1 MGRKKANDRAVQ
13 VRFSASIFE
22 SLEDIRREQPKIPT
36 LGATV
41 RRLVDLGLVE
51 MAKKRSAAQERTT
64 TT

>member
-1 MGRKKANDRAVQ
+1 MGRKKVTDRAIQ

-41 RRLVDLGLVE
+41 RRLVDLGLIE
-51 MAKKRSAAQERTT
+51 MAKKQATT
-64 TT
+64 A